1 MTELWLYIEGGGNKD
16 SKARLRE
23 SFSRFLSEPRLAAYK
38 RSIQWRIVMCGSR
51 EEAYRMFEDRL
62 QRFPS
67 ALVFLLV
74 DAERPVVSPS
84 VREHLGAGEDHWD
97 LSIAKDGQCHLMAQ
111 VMESWFLADPQ
122 AMERFYGKDF
132 ATGQIPK
139 RKNVEEVPKDE
150 VMSAL
155 DDATRKTQK
164 GRYHKI
170 QHGPLILE
178 NLAPE
183 KVRARAPH
191 CDRLFETLLEAV
203 A

>member
-1 MTELWLYIEGGGNKD
+1 MSEIRIYIEGGGD
-16 SKARLRE
+16 PFSKARMRE
-23 SFSRFLSEPRLAAYK
+23 AFSKFFAVPRDAA
-38 RSIQWRIVMCGSR
+38 RQRRASWTLILCGSR
-51 EEAYRMFEDRL
+51 DDTFKAFQQGVKNYPD
-62 QRFPS
+62 
-67 ALVFLLV
+67 AAVFLLV
-74 DAERPVVSPS
+74 DAEQPVAGSPRDHLAA
-84 VREHLGAGEDHWD
+84 REPWD
-97 LSIAKDGQCHLMAQ
+97 LSIATDDQCQVMAQ
-111 VMESWFLADPQ
+111 VMESWFLADPG
-122 AMERFYGKDF
+122 ALEAFYRQGF
-132 ATGQIPK
+132 VSGQLPK

-155 DDATRKTQK
+155 DSATRKTQK

-178 NLAPE
+178 SLDPQ